1 MKKYLVILIVLVIG
15 LVAFQG
21 LVGWNQKQEML
32 ANIILPG
39 ETVNIEVTTE
49 PTEFITIQ
57 NEISEGYVRPGY
69 ILKPNKTV
77 LGITLPNYSEL
88 SAVEIVVN
96 IGFILGIVFCL
107 IKIRTL
113 YKLENEDEDE
123 CEDIEILDLLE
134 EIIMLR
140 KQLNYMHFML
150 FLIYISVLFTGL

>member
-21 LVGWNQKQEML
+21 LVGWNQKQELL
-32 ANIILPG
+32 ADIILPE

-49 PTEFITIQ
+49 PTEFITK
-57 NEISEGYVRPGY
+57 GPGY
-69 ILKPNKTV
+69 ILKSNKTV
-77 LGITLPNYSEL
+77 LGITIPNYSEL